1 MPAAEKKTTKKI
13 TKKKS
18 NFRRAARVITKG
30 RLYVTATFNNT
41 IVSVTDEKGDVLC
54 WETTGGSGFTGS
66 RKSTPYAATITV
78 ENAVN
83 KAKNNYGMNQMDV
96 YLKGPGPG
104 RDVALRVLRA
114 QGIKISLIADLTPV
128 PHNGTRPRKA
138 RN

>member
-1 MPAAEKKTTKKI
+1 MAMAKKKN
-13 TKKKS
+13 TKKKAS
-18 NFRRAARVITKG
+18 KVVPKG
-30 RLYVTATFNNT
+30 RLYVSATFNNT
-41 IVSVTDEKGDVLC
+41 VVIITDYKGAVLC
-54 WETTGGSGFTGS
+54 WASTGEAGFSGS

-83 KAKNNYGMNQMDV
+83 KAKNFGMGQMDV

-114 QGIKISLIADLTPV
+114 QGIKVSMIADLTPV
-128 PHNGTRPRKA
+128 PHNGTRSRKA